1 MPKVFVYFR
10 NFKKLTNFFLSLVVF
25 RKNWRVQSGGFP
37 LIQLFWVN
45 SDSPHQKTVRWV
57 DSSTQAHGS
66 WTSLLQDLFGLLP
79 GSKEFSLGLLVFDS
93 FPWSVLKEYSAS
105 YSLLYWRRPRSV
117 TFLFGCMQAD
127 SSSTCLQFSVPFP
140 YVFSSSSFFFWASLT
155 FVLLQ
160 QLSVG
165 SGSRAQ
171 RCLVLWIWGC

>member
-10 NFKKLTNFFLSLVVF
+10 NFKKLTNFFFSLVVF

-57 DSSTQAHGS
+57 DSLTQAHGS

-93 FPWSVLKEYSAS
+93 FPWSVLREI
-105 YSLLYWRRPRSV
+105 LRPTLFYIEGGQDQWLSCLAACRQIHPLHV
-117 TFLFGCMQAD
+117 CNFQFLFP
-127 SSSTCLQFSVPFP
+127 TFFFP
-140 YVFSSSSFFFWASLT
+140 LPASSFEPL
-155 FVLLQ
+155 
-160 QLSVG
+160 
-165 SGSRAQ
+165 
-171 RCLVLWIWGC
+171 

>member
-45 SDSPHQKTVRWV
+45 SDSPHQKNCEVSWLF
-57 DSSTQAHGS
+57 DSSS
-66 WTSLLQDLFGLLP
+66 WELNIPTP
-79 GSKEFSLGLLVFDS
+79 GSLWSIAWQQRVLSWPFGFWFFSLIHSERIFCVLLS
-93 FPWSVLKEYSAS
+93 FTLEEAKISD
-105 YSLLYWRRPRSV
+105 
-117 TFLFGCMQAD
+117 FLVC
-127 SSSTCLQFSVPFP
+127 STCLQFSVPFP